1 MARPMYQIITKG
13 ARAEIEAAWDALAWA
28 DPSPASAVDAKEEGR
43 THWRLFA
50 YASDLDDAKS
60 CRQIID
66 ETSPG
71 LNIRIEELEERDWV
85 TLSLE
90 GLPPVEAGP
99 FIVAGSHVLAK
110 SAPGKIAVLI
120 EAGPAFGTGH
130 HGTTLGCLQALD
142 LARRG
147 RRLGRVL
154 DLGTGSGVLAIAAL
168 KAGASSVIGTDIER
182 DSVRIAR
189 ENARKNQV
197 TGFKVLHCKGG
208 HHPLVQRSAPYD
220 TVFANIILRPLVR
233 LAPEIAA
240 LTAPGGVVVL
250 SGLLHEQE
258 PLVRRAYE
266 SRGLGLTGRI
276 REDGW
281 STLIMRRETSDFH
294 AGGDAPDGP
303 AKYAGGRIYRSVF
316 AASGR

>member
-1 MARPMYQIITKG
+1 MYQIITQG
-13 ARAEIEAAWDALAWA
+13 ARPEIEAAWDALAWA
-28 DPSPASAVDAKEEGR
+28 DPSPASAVDAREEGR
-43 THWRLFA
+43 THWRLSA
-50 YASDLDDAKS
+50 YASSLDEAKA
-60 CRQIID
+60 CEQIID

-71 LNIRIEELEERDWV
+71 LTVRIEELQDRDWV

-110 SAPGKIAVLI
+110 TAPGKMAVLI

-142 LARRG
+142 RVRRG

-168 KAGASSVIGTDIER
+168 KAGASCVIGTDIER
-182 DSVRIAR
+182 DSVCVAR
-189 ENARKNQV
+189 ENARKNKV
-197 TGFKVLHCKGG
+197 TGFKALHCKGG
-208 HHPLVQRSAPYD
+208 RHPCVHRRAPYD
-220 TVFANIILRPLVR
+220 TVFANIILRPLIR
-233 LAPEIAA
+233 LAPEIAM

-266 SRGLGLTGRI
+266 NRGLGLTGRI
-276 REDGW
+276 RKDGW
-281 STLIMRRETSDFH
+281 STLILRRGTNESL
-294 AGGDAPDGP
+294 AGGDAPGGP
-303 AKYAGGRIYRSVF
+303 AKYAGGRIYRSAN
-316 AASGR
+316 AAFGR